1 MQQATFNL
9 ILGSK
14 RLKII
19 QTQTYRQCLELEE
32 PDKIYRPA
40 KPQKSTSEN
49 DNKIKQKMENVVVC
63 KDLKNN

>member
-19 QTQTYRQCLELEE
+19 ETYRQCLELEE

-49 DNKIKQKMENVVVC
+49 DNKIKQKMENARREMKC
-63 KDLKNN
+63 SSL